1 MTGLIVERRHPLI
14 QSRYIARP
22 LLIKGR
28 KFDIRVHW
36 LVAWTKPLLVF
47 YNHNASVIRLSLNL
61 YREFDFDRATH
72 LTNLVRTKLSNQSG
86 LSLSLSLSRLVSSRV
101 ALSLRLLSR
110 SDGHDD
116 ATVKVISFL

>member
-1 MTGLIVERRHPLI
+1 MIFLLKIICFVFVL
-14 QSRYIARP
+14 RYIARP

-72 LTNLVRTKLSNQSG
+72 LTNLVRM
-86 LSLSLSLSRLVSSRV
+86 R
-101 ALSLRLLSR
+101 
-110 SDGHDD
+110 
-116 ATVKVISFL
+116 

>member
-1 MTGLIVERRHPLI
+1 MEEF
-14 QSRYIARP
+14 RYIARP

-72 LTNLVRTKLSNQSG
+72 LTNLVRIASIQSIDFFF
-86 LSLSLSLSRLVSSRV
+86 SLFKRIIIVM
-101 ALSLRLLSR
+101 
-110 SDGHDD
+110 H
-116 ATVKVISFL
+116 FLKKQQE